1 MKELWHALA
10 RQAEQQPAAIAL
22 SDESGSLSYGELW
35 RRIQAQ
41 AQHLTAQLAAHGAS
55 GRPVALAADNGM
67 AWVVQDLAC
76 LLAQIPCVPVPPFFN
91 ESQRHHLLRDSGCAL
106 LCVGTP
112 EGWQLQWLDL
122 PAVALPAGTCKI
134 TYTSGST
141 GAPKGVCLSQSQLM
155 RTVLALTERI
165 GASEVQQHL
174 CTMPLA
180 GKRR

>member
-67 AWVVQDLAC
+67 AWWC
-76 LLAQIPCVPVPPFFN
+76 RIWPV
-91 ESQRHHLLRDSGCAL
+91 C
-106 LCVGTP
+106 
-112 EGWQLQWLDL
+112 
-122 PAVALPAGTCKI
+122 
-134 TYTSGST
+134 
-141 GAPKGVCLSQSQLM
+141 
-155 RTVLALTERI
+155 
-165 GASEVQQHL
+165 
-174 CTMPLA
+174 
-180 GKRR
+180 